1 MKYLILSLALV
12 ACGGGDPF
20 TAAEFSDAGAGGDAA
35 VAGTVTTAGDSSA
48 AGTVGSSHAGGSA
61 SAGKSS
67 GGSSSS
73 AGKPSTG
80 GTSAAGGAGGAGGA
94 AGGATSVSCDFD
106 PAALTAA
113 LPTSLVW
120 QDYTYTNG
128 DLCETCRDKPCA
140 TVSVISWGVPQVQ
153 KDGSLLYLPNTNE
166 PMAAINYGA
175 NDGSCTKS
183 VECGVKGGVGSAQIS
198 VARSANGWRV
208 SAVKAEASWGGSA
221 CNERIDMNT
230 GPMGVDFSSE
240 IEKQLISIEMPCVQQ

>member
-20 TAAEFSDAGAGGDAA
+20 SAAEFSDAGAGGDSA
-35 VAGTVTTAGDSSA
+35 VAGTVAMAGDTSTASA
-48 AGTVGSSHAGGSA
+48 GGGSHAGGSA

-67 GGSSSS
+67 GGSSSV

-80 GTSAAGGAGGAGGA
+80 GTSAAGGAAGGSP
-94 AGGATSVSCDFD
+94 SVSCDFD
-106 PAALTAA
+106 PEALTAA

-120 QDYTYTNG
+120 QDYIYTNG

-140 TVSVISWGVPQVQ
+140 VIKVISWGVPQVQ
-153 KDGSLLYLPNTNE
+153 KDGSYLYLPNTDA
-166 PMAAINYGA
+166 PMAPINYGV

-183 VECGVKGGVGSAQIS
+183 VECGVKGGSPSVQVS
-198 VARSANGWRV
+198 VARSADGWRV
-208 SAVKAEASWGGSA
+208 SAVKAGAGWGGSA

-230 GPMGVDFSSE
+230 NPMGMDFSSE
-240 IEKQLISIEMPCVQQ
+240 IEGQLISIEMPCVKQ